1 MDQVECPIDWNME
14 TKQFDQVKEAQNS
27 FEFNAYAHAKE
38 NLY

>member
-1 MDQVECPIDWNME
+1 ME
-14 TKQFDQVKEAQNS
+14 TKQFDQEVKEAQNS